1 MPNGLKIKPHFWRN
15 VFKLIDWIDGDDE
28 ELLLGAFIRKAVV
41 RDMPVFGLEEDFL
54 VDVFGSHRI
63 FVSGF
68 HVEHNVE
75 LLLPAGVRRVDIFVL
90 GEVKV
95 GWGGIRGRG

>member
-1 MPNGLKIKPHFWRN
+1 MLSS
-15 VFKLIDWIDGDDE
+15 
-28 ELLLGAFIRKAVV
+28 FIRKAIIGDV
-41 RDMPVFGLEEDFL
+41 PVFSLEEDFL

-68 HVEHNVE
+68 HVEHDVE

-90 GEVKV
+90 GEVDV

>member
-1 MPNGLKIKPHFWRN
+1 MFSP
-15 VFKLIDWIDGDDE
+15 
-28 ELLLGAFIRKAVV
+28 FIRKAVV